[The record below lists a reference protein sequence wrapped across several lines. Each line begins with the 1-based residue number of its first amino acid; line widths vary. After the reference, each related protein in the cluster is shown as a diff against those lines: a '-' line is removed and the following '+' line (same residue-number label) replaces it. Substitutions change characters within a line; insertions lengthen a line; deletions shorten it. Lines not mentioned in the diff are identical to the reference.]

1 MPESTKPHKLLRHSS
16 ISFSK
21 KGNFSPKSFD
31 PLAPESFSEESKVV
45 VDFIVEYYRNIEK
58 YPVQSRVEPNYLSEK
73 LPDTAT
79 YGSESL
85 EDILKDV
92 SDSIL
97 PGLTHW
103 QIPNFFGY
111 FQANASTAGFLGDM
125 LCSGLNVVGFNWISS
140 LAATELESNVMDW
153 MAKML
158 KLLSSFLFPGTG
170 GGVLHGST
178 CEAVVC
184 TMAAARDKALEKL
197 EGNENIT
204 KLVVY
209 ASDQTH
215 FTFQKAAKLIG
226 ITKSNFRAITTSF
239 STKFALSP
247 ENVRVA
253 IEEDIKAGLVPLYL
267 SGLIPLYLCG
277 TVGTTSSGAIDPIKE
292 LAKIS
297 REYKIWF
304 HIDAAYAGSACICLE
319 FRPYLDGVEL
329 ADSIS
334 MNPHKCFGKDVK
346 VRVARPG
353 PVRPGRVGGCYMD
366 CCCLWLKQPK
376 FLVDSLSTNT
386 EYLRNSATESNSV
399 IDYED
404 WQIALS
410 RRFRALKLWIV
421 IRKHGSANL
430 MYHIRS
436 DVAMAKRFEALV
448 ARDHRF
454 EIMVPTNFALVSFR
468 LKPELESISLELN
481 QKLLDAVNSS
491 GHAFII
497 HGVVGG
503 VFYIRAAFGT
513 TMTKERHVDDLWKL
527 LQEKAQILL
536 LYYLN

>member
-1 MPESTKPHKLLRHSS
+1 
-16 ISFSK
+16 
-21 KGNFSPKSFD
+21 
-31 PLAPESFSEESKVV
+31 
-45 VDFIVEYYRNIEK
+45 
-58 YPVQSRVEPNYLSEK
+58 
-73 LPDTAT
+73 
-79 YGSESL
+79 
-85 EDILKDV
+85 
-92 SDSIL
+92 
-97 PGLTHW
+97 
-103 QIPNFFGY
+103 
-111 FQANASTAGFLGDM
+111 
-125 LCSGLNVVGFNWISS
+125 
-140 LAATELESNVMDW
+140 MDW

-158 KLLSSFLFPGTG
+158 KLPSSFLFSGTG

-178 CEAVVC
+178 CEALVC

-215 FTFQKAAKLIG
+215 LTFQKAAKLIG

-247 ENVRVA
+247 ENVRAA

-267 SGLIPLYLCG
+267 YG
-277 TVGTTSSGAIDPIKE
+277 TVGTTSSGAVDPIKE
-292 LAKIS
+292 LAIIS

-304 HIDAAYAGSACICLE
+304 HIDAAYAGSACICPE

-334 MNPHKCFGKDVK
+334 MNPHKWFLTN
-346 VRVARPG
+346 
-353 PVRPGRVGGCYMD
+353 MD

-376 FLVDSLSTNT
+376 FLVDSLSTNA
-386 EYLRNSATESNSV
+386 EYLRNSATESNS
-399 IDYED
+399 
-404 WQIALS
+404 
-410 RRFRALKLWIV
+410 LWIV
-421 IRKHGSANL
+421 MRKHGSGNL

-436 DVAMAKRFEALV
+436 DMAMARFEALV

-468 LKPELESISLELN
+468 LKPELESISSELN
-481 QKLLDAVNSS
+481 RKLLDAVNSS
-491 GHAFII
+491 GHAFMT

-527 LQEKAQILL
+527 L
-536 LYYLN
+536 

>member
-1 MPESTKPHKLLRHSS
+1 MGH
-16 ISFSK
+16 
-21 KGNFSPKSFD
+21 FSPKSFD
-31 PLAPESFSEESKVV
+31 PLVPKSFSDESKVV
-45 VDFIVEYYRNIEK
+45 VDFIDEYYRNIEK
-58 YPVQSRVEPNYLSEK
+58 YPVQSRVEPGYLLEK
-73 LPDTAT
+73 LPDTAP
-79 YGSESL
+79 YGPESL
-85 EDILKDV
+85 ENILKD
-92 SDSIL
+92 
-97 PGLTHW
+97 
-103 QIPNFFGY
+103 
-111 FQANASTAGFLGDM
+111 ANASTAGFLGEM

-140 LAATELESNVMDW
+140 PAAIELESIVMDW

-158 KLLSSFLFPGTG
+158 KLPSSLLFSGTG
-170 GGVLHGST
+170 GEVLHGST

-184 TMAAARDKALEKL
+184 TIAAARDKALEKL

-226 ITKSNFRAITTSF
+226 ITKSNFQLT
-239 STKFALSP
+239 
-247 ENVRVA
+247 
-253 IEEDIKAGLVPLYL
+253 
-267 SGLIPLYLCG
+267 GLIPLYLCG

>member
-1 MPESTKPHKLLRHSS
+1 MSS
-16 ISFSK
+16 
-21 KGNFSPKSFD
+21 FSPKSFD
-31 PLAPESFSEESKVV
+31 PLVPESFSEESKVV
-45 VDFIVEYYRNIEK
+45 VDFIAEYYRNIEK
-58 YPVQSRVEPNYLSEK
+58 YPVQSRVEPGYLSQK
-73 LPDTAT
+73 LPDTAP
-79 YGSESL
+79 YGPESL

-103 QIPNFFGY
+103 QSPNFFGY
-111 FQANASTAGFLGDM
+111 FQANASTAGFLGEM

-140 LAATELESNVMDW
+140 PAATELESIVMDW

-158 KLLSSFLFPGTG
+158 KLPSSFLFSGTG

-197 EGNENIT
+197 DGNENIT

-247 ENVRVA
+247 ENVRAV
-253 IEEDIKAGLVPLYL
+253 IEEDIKAGLV
-267 SGLIPLYLCG
+267 PLYLCG
-277 TVGTTSSGAIDPIKE
+277 TVGTTSSGAVDPIKE

-304 HIDAAYAGSACICLE
+304 HIDAAYAGSACICPE

-334 MNPHKCFGKDVK
+334 MNPHKWFLTN
-346 VRVARPG
+346 
-353 PVRPGRVGGCYMD
+353 MD
-366 CCCLWLKQPK
+366 CCCLWLKHPK
-376 FLVDSLSTNT
+376 FLVDSLSTNS
-386 EYLRNSATESNSV
+386 EILRNSASESNSV
-399 IDYED
+399 IDYND

-421 IRKHGSANL
+421 MRKHGSANL

-468 LKPELESISLELN
+468 LKPELESISSELN
-481 QKLLDAVNSS
+481 RKLLDAVNSS
-491 GHAFII
+491 GRAFMT

-503 VFYIRAAFGT
+503 VFYVRAAFGT

-527 LQEKAQILL
+527 LKEKAQILL
-536 LYYLN
+536 LLYLN